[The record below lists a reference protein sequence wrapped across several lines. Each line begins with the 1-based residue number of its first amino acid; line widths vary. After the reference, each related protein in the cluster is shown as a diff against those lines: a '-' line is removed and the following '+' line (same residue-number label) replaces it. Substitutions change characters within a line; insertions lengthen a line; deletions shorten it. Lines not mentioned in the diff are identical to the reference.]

1 MSHLFSRRTV
11 LGMTLS
17 AGVVATSRR
26 AFAQEQ
32 ATPAP
37 DALSTFAARSTVSLV
52 HGENHRKNITEA
64 LTLIDDQ
71 ILPKL
76 KDEEVC
82 CH

>member
-32 ATPAP
+32 AIPAP
-37 DALSTFAARSTVSLV
+37 DALSTFAARSTLF
-52 HGENHRKNITEA
+52 
-64 LTLIDDQ
+64 L
-71 ILPKL
+71 
-76 KDEEVC
+76 
-82 CH
+82 